1 MIDRYTLPEMGR
13 IWSEQNKL
21 ANWLKI
27 EVLACEAWA
36 RLGFIPFPALA
47 NIKDRAGFELAR
59 VKEIEAEVRHDVIAF
74 LTNVAEYV
82 GEDSRY
88 IHMGLTSSDILDTGL
103 ALQLRDSCDQIL
115 KRLHRLR
122 EVLGSRAREHRYTL
136 MMGRTHGVHAEPITF
151 GLKMAGWYTEVLR
164 HIERITRVREVVSY
178 GQISGAVGTLANVDP
193 AVERHVCEQL
203 GLKPCK
209 VSTQVIQRDRHA
221 EYLTTLALVASSLE
235 KMSTEIRNLQRT
247 EIREVEEPFRPGQKG
262 SSAMPHKRNPMMS
275 ERVTGLSRVIRGNA
289 LVGLENVA
297 LWHERDLTHSSAE
310 RVVLPDSSILLD
322 YILDRFTRVMEGLV
336 VNSDNMRANLEA
348 TMGVVFSQQVLL
360 ALIEKGFLREDAY
373 RVVQETAMDSWHRKV
388 PFKVLLQEN
397 EQIMA
402 VLSEKELEGL
412 FDYAYHL
419 KNVDY
424 IFARCGLDQEKG

>member
-1 MIDRYTLPEMGR
+1 VIERYTLPEMGE
-13 IWSEQNKL
+13 IWSEQTKL
-21 ANWLKI
+21 SNWLKI
-27 EVLACEAWA
+27 EILACEGWGK
-36 RLGFIPFPALA
+36 LGAIPSPALD
-47 NIKDRAGFELAR
+47 NIRSKADFELAR

-88 IHMGLTSSDILDTGL
+88 IHMGLTSSDLLDTSL
-103 ALQLRDSCDQIL
+103 ALQLRDSCDQLL
-115 KRLHRLR
+115 KRMYRLR
-122 EVLGSRAREHRYTL
+122 EVLGARAKEHRYTL

-151 GLKMAGWYTEVLR
+151 GLKMAVWYTEVER
-164 HIERITRVREVVSY
+164 HIERITRAREAVSY

-193 AVERHVCEQL
+193 VVEQHVCEQL

-209 VSTQVIQRDRHA
+209 ISTQIIQRDRHA

-235 KMSTEIRNLQRT
+235 KMATEIRNLQRT
-247 EIREVEEPFRPGQKG
+247 EIREVEEPFYSGQKG

-275 ERVTGLSRVIRGNA
+275 ERVTGLSRVIRSNA
-289 LVGLENVA
+289 MVGLENVA

-322 YILDRFTRVMEGLV
+322 YILDRFIRIMEGLV
-336 VNSDNMRANLEA
+336 VNSDNMRTNLEA

-373 RVVQETAMDSWHRKV
+373 RVVQEAAMDSWHRRI

-397 EQIMA
+397 EQIKAIM
-402 VLSEKELEGL
+402 SEKELEAL
-412 FDYAYHL
+412 FDYSYHL

-424 IFARCGLDQEKG
+424 LFARCGLD